1 MQEQFY
7 TTEGTDIELL
17 LSEGFSTD
25 EAERII
31 HMKAHITE
39 QAEYQEMMAES
50 RRLDFVRWLIEHDRM
65 SR

>member
-1 MQEQFY
+1 MYEQFY
-7 TTEGTDIELL
+7 TTEGTDIERL
-17 LSEGFSTD
+17 LSEGFSSD

-31 HMKAHITE
+31 HMKAHITD
-39 QAEYQEMMAES
+39 QVEYQEMFMES

>member
-7 TTEGTDIELL
+7 TTEGTDIERL
-17 LSEGFSTD
+17 LSAGFSID
-25 EAERII
+25 EAERMIY
-31 HMKAHITE
+31 MKAHITD
-39 QAEYQEMMAES
+39 QVEYQEMMAES

>member
-7 TTEGTDIELL
+7 TTQGTDIEHL
-17 LSEGFSTD
+17 LSVGFSID

-31 HMKAHITE
+31 HMKTHITE
-39 QAEYQEMMAES
+39 EVEYQEMMAES

>member
-7 TTEGTDIELL
+7 TTEGTDIQHL
-17 LSEGFSTD
+17 LSAGFSSD
-25 EAERII
+25 EAERIV
-31 HMKAHITE
+31 HMKAHISD
-39 QAEYQEMMAES
+39 QVEYQEMMAES